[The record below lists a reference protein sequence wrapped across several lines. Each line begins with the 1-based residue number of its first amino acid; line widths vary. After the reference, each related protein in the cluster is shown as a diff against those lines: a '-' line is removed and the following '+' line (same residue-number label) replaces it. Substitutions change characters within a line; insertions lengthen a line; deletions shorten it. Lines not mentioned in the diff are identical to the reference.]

1 MTAAATVTVEAPEA
15 GARPT
20 ALLPMAQL
28 VRISLYWL
36 GLTAIDAAVGQYISF
51 RLVYT
56 DIRGDIPLG
65 TATTLLTIGGALLA
79 IIVQPT
85 VGSISDYAVTKW
97 GRRKPFIV
105 FGSLLDVVFLVGIAN
120 SNTLLA
126 LGAFVMLLT
135 FSTNIARGPFQG
147 YVPDLV
153 AEAQVGSAS
162 AMVGMMQILGNVTG
176 LVLANLAAITG
187 NLELALFAVAIVE
200 LVTMVSV
207 VLRVGKGLPPK
218 SREGR
223 SWTAIAAETWGTD
236 ILRERSYLWL
246 VASRLF
252 FLTAGGI
259 LFAYVTAYMKYA
271 FGMTQEE
278 AGTTNLVLIVAVVL
292 GNLVAI
298 VPASRLSDRIGRK
311 PVIYAACGIG
321 AAGAAIAALAP
332 AVPIAILGGDPVRR
346 RERHLPRRRLG
357 AHDGH
362 HPAGIGW
369 TVHGHEQRRDGI
381 GAPVRRRDRR
391 ARAGRRRRPVDRR
404 GGSASGLPRR
414 GGAVPDRGR
423 AAAARRGA
431 SSPRSHPAAAG
442 SGRLTGAQSPISA
455 TALEARVDAGSR
467 RSLDGLTSR
476 PR

>member
-1 MTAAATVTVEAPEA
+1 MTAAATLTLEAPEA

-20 ALLPMAQL
+20 ALLPFAQL

-36 GLTAIDAAVGQYISF
+36 GLTAIDAAVSQYISF

-56 DIRGDIPLG
+56 DIRGGIPLG

-79 IIVQPT
+79 IIIQPT

-135 FSTNIARGPFQG
+135 VSTNIARGPFQG

-176 LVLANLAAITG
+176 LVLANLAAISG
-187 NLELALFAVAIVE
+187 NLQLALFAVAIVE
-200 LVTMVSV
+200 LVTMLSV
-207 VLRVGKGLPPK
+207 VLKVGKGMPPK

-223 SWTAIAAETWGTD
+223 SWLAIAAETWGTD
-236 ILRERSYLWL
+236 ILQERSYLWL

-259 LFAYVTAYMKYA
+259 LFAYVTAFMKYA
-271 FGMTQEE
+271 FSMTQEE
-278 AGTTNLVLIVAVVL
+278 AGMTNLVLIVAVVF
-292 GNLVAI
+292 GNIVAI
-298 VPASRLSDRIGRK
+298 VPASRISDRIGRK

-332 AVPIAILGGDPVRR
+332 TVPIAIMGGTLFGAANGIFLAVDWA
-346 RERHLPRRRLG
+346 LMTDIIPR
-357 AHDGH
+357 AS
-362 HPAGIGW
+362 AGRYMGMSNVATGSAPLFAAAIGGLVLDIVASQS
-369 TVHGHEQRRDGI
+369 TEAAG
-381 GAPVRRRDRR
+381 
-391 ARAGRRRRPVDRR
+391 ARAAFLVGVALFLVAAVLLRPVVEPPRHDRN
-404 GGSASGLPRR
+404 PQ
-414 GGAVPDRGR
+414 PE
-423 AAAARRGA
+423 AAAA
-431 SSPRSHPAAAG
+431 
-442 SGRLTGAQSPISA
+442 
-455 TALEARVDAGSR
+455 
-467 RSLDGLTSR
+467 
-476 PR
+476 

>member
-1 MTAAATVTVEAPEA
+1 MTAAAALTVEAPEA

-20 ALLPMAQL
+20 ALLPMTQL

-187 NLELALFAVAIVE
+187 NLEVALFAVAIVE
-200 LVTMVSV
+200 LVTMLSV
-207 VLRVGKGLPPK
+207 VLRVGKGMPPK

-259 LFAYVTAYMKYA
+259 LFAYVTAYMRYA
-271 FGMTQEE
+271 FGMTQEQ

-311 PVIYAACGIG
+311 PVIYAACWIG

-332 AVPIAILGGDPVRR
+332 AVPIAILGGALFGAANGIFLAVDWA
-346 RERHLPRRRLG
+346 LMTDIIPR
-357 AHDGH
+357 AS
-362 HPAGIGW
+362 AGRYMGMSNVATGSAPLFAAAIGGLVLDVVAGQS
-369 TVHGHEQRRDGI
+369 TDAAG
-381 GAPVRRRDRR
+381 
-391 ARAGRRRRPVDRR
+391 ARAAFLVGVALFLIAAVLLRPVVEPPRHDRATR
-404 GGSASGLPRR
+404 PQ
-414 GGAVPDRGR
+414 
-423 AAAARRGA
+423 AAAA
-431 SSPRSHPAAAG
+431 
-442 SGRLTGAQSPISA
+442 
-455 TALEARVDAGSR
+455 
-467 RSLDGLTSR
+467 
-476 PR
+476 

>member
-1 MTAAATVTVEAPEA
+1 VTAATTVTVEVPEA

-332 AVPIAILGGDPVRR
+332 TVPIAILGGTLFGAANGIFLAVDWA
-346 RERHLPRRRLG
+346 LMTDIIPR
-357 AHDGH
+357 AS
-362 HPAGIGW
+362 AGRYMGMSNVATGSAPLFAAAIGGLVLDVVAGRS
-369 TVHGHEQRRDGI
+369 TDAAG
-381 GAPVRRRDRR
+381 
-391 ARAGRRRRPVDRR
+391 ARAAFLVAVALFLIAAVLLRPVVEPPRHDR
-404 GGSASGLPRR
+404 ASL
-414 GGAVPDRGR
+414 AE
-423 AAAARRGA
+423 
-431 SSPRSHPAAAG
+431 PAAA
-442 SGRLTGAQSPISA
+442 
-455 TALEARVDAGSR
+455 
-467 RSLDGLTSR
+467 
-476 PR
+476 